1 MGKSHPKNADRVLWM
16 DRKSR
21 KAKTRSRPR
30 RSNLLVFVV
39 PLLLLILSSLF
50 FVWSRIQVIQLG
62 YEISQAL
69 KQGRTLDEGNK
80 RLKLEIATL
89 KSYSR
94 IEKIAVEDL
103 GLSKPKPDQVV
114 VIR

>member
-1 MGKSHPKNADRVLWM
+1 M
-16 DRKSR
+16 DRKEKAESR
-21 KAKTRSRPR
+21 PRPR
-30 RSNLLVFVV
+30 RSNLLIFIV
-39 PLLLLILSSLF
+39 PLLLLILSALF

-69 KQGRTLDEGNK
+69 KEGRALTEGNK
-80 RLKLEIATL
+80 QLRLEIATL
-89 KSYSR
+89 KSYGR
-94 IEKIAVEDL
+94 IEKIAVEEL